1 VTRWLTFEC
10 GVSSSGRRGR
20 VEPLR
25 QQHQAVSIGPGPED
39 SALLERQFNDDTNRR
54 IRPLRGAIT
63 LIAFVAYI
71 FQVLYSENVWA
82 LLLPVRAIGAATQGA
97 CAIAL
102 FARPTRGSEV
112 FSLAV
117 LCLSGIRR
125 SLSHARACV
134 CTVTAPR
141 ESCFREL
148 GDTLRTV

>member
-1 VTRWLTFEC
+1 MTRWLTFEC
-10 GVSSSGRRGR
+10 GVSSSGSRGR

-25 QQHQAVSIGPGPED
+25 QHQAVSIGPGSGED

-54 IRPLRGAIT
+54 MRPLRGAIT

-71 FQVLYSENVWA
+71 FQVLYGENVWA

-125 SLSHARACV
+125 SLSHTRACV

-141 ESCFREL
+141 ESILFS
-148 GDTLRTV
+148 